1 MTESQVGSIS
11 SQIEK
16 SIVWQGGYDETVQDT
31 VQQALRDDALTSQG
45 VPKGVANNLEYAM
58 PDILNSMQYA
68 DPSLASLD
76 YSTVDR
82 MKQGGA
88 LDALVGNYLDTAFN
102 AIDTSDDGI
111 LDNVELNMWDYGLN
125 RNVQDGRVAVQD
137 NTLEWTAGG
146 HTAVFGW
153 AANGELTSIT
163 QSGANANQF
172 VMDQST
178 GNWTDSRGTQYGPVE
193 IVPYEV
199 SSNGQTTFEPVQFS
213 AQILSGSNAG
223 GWILHKAD
231 NSEVVTNEQMQIRSI
246 RYPSGDQRIFFYDKS
261 GQPGAVKFIDAN
273 DGTEHTTPLAG
284 SQPQLYRDGT
294 LIVNDGEKST
304 VYFTNGESRD
314 VDAVPGG
321 DSRPD
326 GTRI

>member
-1 MTESQVGSIS
+1 MAESQVGRIS
-11 SQIEK
+11 SQIEE
-16 SIVWQGGYDETVQDT
+16 SIVGQGGYDRTVQDT
-31 VQQALRDDALTSQG
+31 VQQALRDDALTNQG
-45 VPKGVANNLEYAM
+45 VLRGVANNLEYAM

-68 DPSLASLD
+68 NPGLASLD
-76 YSTVDR
+76 YQTVNR
-82 MKQGGA
+82 MQQGDA
-88 LDALVGNYLDTAFN
+88 LNALVGNYLDTAFN

-111 LDNVELNMWDYGLN
+111 LDNAELNMWDYGLN
-125 RNVQDGRVAVQD
+125 RNVADARVAVQD
-137 NTLEWTAGG
+137 NALEWTAGG
-146 HTAVFGW
+146 HTAVVGW
-153 AANGELTSIT
+153 SADGEITTLT
-163 QSGANANQF
+163 QSGANAGQF
-172 VMDQST
+172 VMDQNT
-178 GNWTDSRGTQYGPVE
+178 GNWTDSRGTQYGPFEV
-193 IVPYEV
+193 IPYEV
-199 SSNGQTTFEPVQFS
+199 SNNGETTFEPVQFS

-261 GQPGAVKFIDAN
+261 GQPGAMKFIDAN

-304 VYFTNGESRD
+304 IYFTNGESRD

-321 DSRPD
+321 DSRPG
-326 GTRI
+326 GTPI